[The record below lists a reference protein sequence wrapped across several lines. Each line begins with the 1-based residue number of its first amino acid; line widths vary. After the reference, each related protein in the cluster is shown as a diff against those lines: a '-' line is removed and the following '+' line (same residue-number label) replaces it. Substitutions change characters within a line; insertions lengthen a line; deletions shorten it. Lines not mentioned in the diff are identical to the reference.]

1 MILSAGETEDHY
13 IRQAERLYSAP
24 PIGCE
29 CGLLVDALH
38 SSSLETWVMEIRT
51 STHTFSHARA
61 HTRMVFL
68 LRSLSAEG
76 VEAIDDV

>member
-1 MILSAGETEDHY
+1 MILSAGEAENQY

-29 CGLLVDALH
+29 CSLLVDALH
-38 SSSLETWVMEIRT
+38 SSSLETWVIKVWT
-51 STHTFSHARA
+51 STHSSSHTRAHAR
-61 HTRMVFL
+61 MMFL